1 MEMSIPQGFRH
12 ENHIV
17 DVDTV
22 PCGFTN
28 YLTTAAIQCQH
39 GNLFFMT
46 QKIFDRHFSFIFHF
60 PF

>member
-22 PCGFTN
+22 LN
-28 YLTTAAIQCQH
+28 LLVASLTT
-39 GNLFFMT
+39 
-46 QKIFDRHFSFIFHF
+46 
-60 PF
+60 